1 MASVSAPQTS
11 HLSQP
16 LQPLILR
23 APRLPVEWSY
33 WWRSPPQ
40 SLLPGSPSP
49 VDPAGAPGPL
59 GGAQLEGQNWGH
71 LDARAPGI
79 GSGWGC
85 FPSCRPGRAEGPDLA
100 APRLSGP
107 GASLISQSSTP
118 HKNKCKARNEKC
130 VHILQHFQTLKKKP
144 TEVNLQWQ
152 NGGVSQSFLWPC
164 SKREFVLC
172 KVSNPN

>member
-1 MASVSAPQTS
+1 MSQKIYLTLVEESSFGDYFFLIHFPFFFKFQFIGVRRIFGLKLIFAGPAALLKTILPLFSSWKLCF
-11 HLSQP
+11 LS
-16 LQPLILR
+16 L
-23 APRLPVEWSY
+23 V
-33 WWRSPPQ
+33 
-40 SLLPGSPSP
+40 
-49 VDPAGAPGPL
+49 
-59 GGAQLEGQNWGH
+59 
-71 LDARAPGI
+71 
-79 GSGWGC
+79 
-85 FPSCRPGRAEGPDLA
+85 
-100 APRLSGP
+100 
-107 GASLISQSSTP
+107 SQSSTP